1 MKILPIRGYEFKVG
15 DKVWIERTE
24 FVENVQM
31 IREPQI
37 IECIDYSEVVEHG
50 VHKLSQIITIKG
62 SRFLYDEDDIKI
74 AK

>member
-1 MKILPIRGYEFKVG
+1 MKRLPIRGYEFKVG

-24 FVENVQM
+24 FVENAQM

-37 IECIDYSEVVEHG
+37 IECIDYAEVTEYG

-62 SRFLYDEDDIKI
+62 SSFLYI
-74 AK
+74 